1 MVGRV
6 GTYWLLQMGVENTV
20 GATENAGDVAAAV
33 ESGNCGGRVRRIP
46 AEVLEDMGL
55 IVS

>member
-6 GTYWLLQMGVENTV
+6 GTYWLLQMGVENT
-20 GATENAGDVAAAV
+20 TENAGDVAAAV